1 MEPAITSDEKLMFQT
16 DAWWMVSDCP
26 VVRHGDLEPDVD
38 DDAGVLVVWTKG
50 TKGNPNIGYT
60 AQVAISADA
69 LRDVLAT
76 AGFLPLE
83 PDAGSCSP

>member
-38 DDAGVLVVWTKG
+38 DATGVSTLACWWCGQKEPKATR
-50 TKGNPNIGYT
+50 T
-60 AQVAISADA
+60 SATP
-69 LRDVLAT
+69 RKSPY
-76 AGFLPLE
+76 LPMR
-83 PDAGSCSP
+83 